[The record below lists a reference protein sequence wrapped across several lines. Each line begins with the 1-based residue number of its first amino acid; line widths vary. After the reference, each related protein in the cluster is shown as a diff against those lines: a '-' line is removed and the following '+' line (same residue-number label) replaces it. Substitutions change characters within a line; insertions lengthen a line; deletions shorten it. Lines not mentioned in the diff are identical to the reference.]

1 MKKQTAKS
9 QLRLG
14 KQDILFDFY
23 HAHLSRT
30 LSRMLRQEVHTG
42 RAKFGAGNSGKELP
56 LIAMARAF
64 QKGDFYAGYYRDQTF
79 MFAKEVATP
88 EDFFTTLYGDAVND
102 PHSGGRQM
110 SNHYITPFVDEKG
123 EWQNLTRQFNISSPM
138 APVAGQLTHAIGLA
152 YASKVFRENTALQ
165 QHPLSNKGNEV
176 CFCTIGDAATSEGVF
191 FEAVNAAGVMQIP
204 IAFIVLDD
212 GYGISVPTKYQTTK
226 GSISD
231 ALEGFQKDESGQGL
245 DIYRLKAWDYPSLYD
260 TFQKGIEK
268 IRKTHTPAI
277 FHVQECTQPLG
288 HSTSGSHER
297 YKSEERLAWEA
308 EFDGLK
314 KMEEFLLQEGLV
326 KAEELEEA
334 KENAQKRARLAR
346 KKAWELFR
354 EPIEAERKKLLAI
367 YDRILEAGPQKKKM
381 EAFRK
386 ELEKMVHPVFS
397 HMLKN
402 AKRAHA
408 ALFGENNDTIPPLQS
423 WIKRIEAE
431 GREHYSSQL
440 YSESPRSALKV
451 PAIPASYVEGTPE
464 ISGFEVLNAFFD
476 QALDKYP
483 ELLAFGEDV
492 GKIGGVN
499 QAFNGLQEKY
509 GELRVFDT
517 GIREWT
523 IVGQGMGMAMRGLRP
538 IAELQYLDYLAY
550 AFSPLTDD
558 VATLRYR
565 TKGKQSAPVIIRT
578 RGHRL
583 EGIWHSGSPIGMLLH
598 SMRGIYVLVPRN
610 MTQAAG
616 MYNTMLQS
624 DDPAILIECL
634 NGYRLKEKLPVNLD
648 EFTVPLG
655 KIEVLQEGVDV
666 TLVTYGSCVRIA
678 QEGMRLLWEKG
689 ISVELIDVQTLLP
702 FDLGHEIVESLKKTN
717 RIVLLDEDVPGGA
730 SAYMLQQVL
739 EQQGGYQYLD
749 SPPVTISAKAHRPA
763 FTDDGD
769 YFSKPQAEE
778 VYEQI
783 FAMMLEAQPGRFS

>member
-1 MKKQTAKS
+1 M
-9 QLRLG
+9 R
-14 KQDILFDFY
+14 
-23 HAHLSRT
+23 
-30 LSRMLRQEVHTG
+30 
-42 RAKFGAGNSGKELP
+42 
-56 LIAMARAF
+56 
-64 QKGDFYAGYYRDQTF
+64 
-79 MFAKEVATP
+79 
-88 EDFFTTLYGDAVND
+88 
-102 PHSGGRQM
+102 
-110 SNHYITPFVDEKG
+110 
-123 EWQNLTRQFNISSPM
+123 W
-138 APVAGQLTHAIGLA
+138 
-152 YASKVFRENTALQ
+152 KVFKR
-165 QHPLSNKGNEV
+165 
-176 CFCTIGDAATSEGVF
+176 
-191 FEAVNAAGVMQIP
+191 
-204 IAFIVLDD
+204 
-212 GYGISVPTKYQTTK
+212 
-226 GSISD
+226 
-231 ALEGFQKDESGQGL
+231 DESAQGL

-509 GELRVFDT
+509 GEFAGVRYGYSRVDHRRA
-517 GIREWT
+517 GN
-523 IVGQGMGMAMRGLRP
+523 
-538 IAELQYLDYLAY
+538 
-550 AFSPLTDD
+550 
-558 VATLRYR
+558 
-565 TKGKQSAPVIIRT
+565 
-578 RGHRL
+578 GHGHARL
-583 EGIWHSGSPIGMLLH
+583 EAH
-598 SMRGIYVLVPRN
+598 RG
-610 MTQAAG
+610 A
-616 MYNTMLQS
+616 S
-624 DDPAILIECL
+624 
-634 NGYRLKEKLPVNLD
+634 
-648 EFTVPLG
+648 
-655 KIEVLQEGVDV
+655 
-666 TLVTYGSCVRIA
+666 
-678 QEGMRLLWEKG
+678 
-689 ISVELIDVQTLLP
+689 
-702 FDLGHEIVESLKKTN
+702 
-717 RIVLLDEDVPGGA
+717 VPGLPGLCIL
-730 SAYMLQQVL
+730 SIDRRC
-739 EQQGGYQYLD
+739 GHP
-749 SPPVTISAKAHRPA
+749 SIS
-763 FTDDGD
+763 D
-769 YFSKPQAEE
+769 
-778 VYEQI
+778 
-783 FAMMLEAQPGRFS
+783 